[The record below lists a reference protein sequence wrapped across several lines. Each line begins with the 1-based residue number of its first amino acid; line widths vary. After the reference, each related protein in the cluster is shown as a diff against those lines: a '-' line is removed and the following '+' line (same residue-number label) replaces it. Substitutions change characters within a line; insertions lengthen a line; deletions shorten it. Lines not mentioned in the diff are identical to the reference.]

1 MPPQKNSE
9 KKEAG
14 GLYLYVQEPYSIGM
28 SNDAKKTTTEAVNAS
43 LAKAGLAWWKAAE
56 GCVAEYGDLVSALSA
71 HPSARATR
79 LQNAA
84 RKALVEANGKERL
97 PPMKKTTERTLPVRT
112 GTVDIDMNDDATE
125 IDFLALLLAP
135 PSAEDE
141 ARWAAEKAARVVV
154 VPSPSPE
161 TLSAESARAVAI
173 SAKINAAY
181 GKAAPVL
188 VADPACRCGR
198 CGGTGY
204 LAQFYYVANGS
215 CFDCGGTGRR

>member
-1 MPPQKNSE
+1 
-9 KKEAG
+9 
-14 GLYLYVQEPYSIGM
+14 
-28 SNDAKKTTTEAVNAS
+28 
-43 LAKAGLAWWKAAE
+43 
-56 GCVAEYGDLVSALSA
+56 
-71 HPSARATR
+71 
-79 LQNAA
+79 
-84 RKALVEANGKERL
+84 
-97 PPMKKTTERTLPVRT
+97 
-112 GTVDIDMNDDATE
+112 MNDGTNNETE

-141 ARWAAEKAARVVV
+141 ARSAAEEAARVVV
-154 VPSPSPE
+154 VPSPSTE

-173 SAKINAAY
+173 SDAINAAY
-181 GKAAPVL
+181 GKATPVL